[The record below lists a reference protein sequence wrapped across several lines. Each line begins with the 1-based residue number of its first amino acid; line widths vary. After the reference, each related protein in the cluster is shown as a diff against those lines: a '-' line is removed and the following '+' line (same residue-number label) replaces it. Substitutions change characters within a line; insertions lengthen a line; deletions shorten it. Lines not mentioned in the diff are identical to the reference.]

1 MQLWYVWYQWKYLIH
16 SIYPIWHHSYLNLC
30 HWLAFWKSGLVY
42 ALKIYT
48 SVQCIQL
55 AMLLLN
61 HIFFSFA
68 LFAFFSLDHCLG
80 SGSLDEVK
88 VFKDE
93 DEVDGSV
100 TESHQAEL
108 LAEKS
113 SLITESEQVRILLLK
128 KIPWKLC
135 SNVLFWLYK
144 MGLLIITMWVSWLK
158 LN

>member
-1 MQLWYVWYQWKYLIH
+1 MEIFDPFHIPHLAPFLFELMPLVGFLKKWTYLVH
-16 SIYPIWHHSYLNLC
+16 
-30 HWLAFWKSGLVY
+30 

-61 HIFFSFA
+61 HIFFSFI

-113 SLITESEQVRILLLK
+113 SLITESEQVRILL
-128 KIPWKLC
+128 
-135 SNVLFWLYK
+135 
-144 MGLLIITMWVSWLK
+144 
-158 LN
+158 